1 MCFIPQEETSRE
13 PCLRDPHAKSKKSP
27 FSWPGELSGLT
38 CHAAYSGGWSC
49 RRHSGFR
56 LIYKTW
62 ERNIVPEILSGQ
74 GLVFI
79 PYLEVN
85 YSPLWS
91 WGKSTFRR
99 WACDGAPHDFPSVCW
114 PLRDSPWE
122 KRFKRVLPAC
132 LLEMGVV
139 FPEFC
144 SSRCGSCEVDSVTQG
159 SFLHPI
165 SYYLKLNFCGLFF

>member
-1 MCFIPQEETSRE
+1 MCLIPQEETSRE

-56 LIYKTW
+56 LIYKAW
-62 ERNIVPEILSGQ
+62 ERNIVPETLSGQ

-99 WACDGAPHDFPSVCW
+99 WACDGALLMISQVFVGHWGIALERKGLKECCQ
-114 PLRDSPWE
+114 
-122 KRFKRVLPAC
+122 PAC
-132 LLEMGVV
+132 WRWVLSFLSFAVHGVV
-139 FPEFC
+139 VV
-144 SSRCGSCEVDSVTQG
+144 G
-159 SFLHPI
+159 
-165 SYYLKLNFCGLFF
+165 